1 MSGYSVS
8 CARHD
13 QKTCEKKKTR
23 HQSVSGSRKK
33 VWKTKMNVLS
43 KLEQDFGEQ
52 IPAGF

>member
-1 MSGYSVS
+1 MAGYSVS

-13 QKTCEKKKTR
+13 QRRCEKKKG
-23 HQSVSGSRKK
+23 HQLVSGSRKE

-52 IPAGF
+52 IPAGL